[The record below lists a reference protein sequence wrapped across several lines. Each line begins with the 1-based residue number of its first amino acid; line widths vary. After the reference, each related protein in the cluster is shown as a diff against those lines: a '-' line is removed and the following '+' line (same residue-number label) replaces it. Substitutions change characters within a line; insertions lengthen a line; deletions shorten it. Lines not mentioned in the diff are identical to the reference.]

1 MLEPHSNLAFP
12 HFARVPEY
20 ISSAAGVLTPE
31 LEAAMARWRASKAGQ
46 HAVRMIT
53 KERPPHPDLFV
64 YVPCPLAV
72 ERTPWA

>member
-1 MLEPHSNLAFP
+1 
-12 HFARVPEY
+12 
-20 ISSAAGVLTPE
+20 
-31 LEAAMARWRASKAGQ
+31 MARWRASKAGQ